1 MAATPESLWEVRR
14 IPNKGYGVVAT
25 APIEPGT
32 RLLMEEPL
40 YIRSMTDDSIQQQ
53 NSIVESLIQ
62 SLPDAAQR
70 DAFHALASSF
80 SVLYPELPYYSIAT
94 TNEVALS
101 GAQNG
106 ASGLF
111 LRWSRFN
118 HACTPSAYWAWN
130 SDGTS
135 PKGRAGVLTVHA
147 IRRLNPGD
155 EISISYF
162 ENRVMPHEDRERYLA
177 EIYCFACDCALC
189 SLAPGPWR
197 DDVDERLRQLEAFW
211 RKYHLGEEIQDRPSS
226 PSSPPNSLPASTST
240 SSAATPTT
248 TTTSRPSDKDD
259 SIASKR
265 EEEAGKNIAD
275 VRTLNQQRYRHDPA
289 GCLAECREA
298 AELILE
304 AEEDVGDGAG
314 GEDGDIAG
322 CIDVTFAY
330 EIALALALFV
340 GDAARA
346 SVFAARNRDRYTVT
360 LGADSGEALRAGR
373 GALDPCADRSFGLGL
388 GGGRRRG
395 MGLGSEG
402 VVVPDVEEIGE
413 EAFEEWLWSAEEW
426 ELGG

>member
-1 MAATPESLWEVRR
+1 MAATPESLWEVRC
-14 IPNKGYGVVAT
+14 IPNKGYGMVAT
-25 APIEPGT
+25 APVEPGT
-32 RLLMEEPL
+32 CLLVEKPL
-40 YIRSMTDDSIQQQ
+40 YIRAMVDDPIQQQ
-53 NSIVESLIQ
+53 NSIVESLIR

-80 SVLYPELPYYSIAT
+80 SVLYPDYPYYSIAT

-101 GAQNG
+101 GAQDG

-130 SDGTS
+130 EDDGAS
-135 PKGRAGVLTVHA
+135 SSKGRRGVLTVHA
-147 IRRLNPGD
+147 IRHLNPGD

-162 ENRVMPHEDRERYLA
+162 ENRVMPHDDRERYLA
-177 EIYCFACDCALC
+177 EVYCFACDCALC

-211 RKYHLGEEIQDRPSS
+211 RKYHLGEDTHGPPSS
-226 PSSPPNSLPASTST
+226 PSSPSSLSTPA
-240 SSAATPTT
+240 SSAATPTI
-248 TTTSRPSDKDD
+248 TTTSKPSNKDGN
-259 SIASKR
+259 IASK
-265 EEEAGKNIAD
+265 EEEVGENVIVD
-275 VRTLNQQRYRHDPA
+275 VRALNQQRYLHDAA

-360 LGADSGEALRAGR
+360 LGADSVEALRAGR
-373 GALDPCADRSFGLGL
+373 CAENPCADRSFGLG
-388 GGGRRRG
+388 GGGRRVM
-395 MGLGSEG
+395 MGSD
-402 VVVPDVEEIGE
+402 VVPDAEEIGE

-426 ELGG
+426 QLRE

>member
-1 MAATPESLWEVRR
+1 MATTPESLWEVRR

-25 APIEPGT
+25 APIEPGAC
-32 RLLMEEPL
+32 LLMEKPL
-40 YIRSMTDDSIQQQ
+40 YIRPMTDDPIQQQ
-53 NSIVESLIQ
+53 NSIVESLIR

-80 SVLYPELPYYSIAT
+80 SVLYPDYPYYSIAT

-101 GAQNG
+101 GAQDG

-130 SDGTS
+130 DNDGTS
-135 PKGRAGVLTVHA
+135 SSKGRRGVLTVHA

-155 EISISYF
+155 EISICYF
-162 ENRVMPHEDRERYLA
+162 ENRVMPHDDRERYLA
-177 EIYCFACDCALC
+177 EVYCFACDCALC

-211 RKYHLGEEIQDRPSS
+211 RKYHLGEETQGPPSS
-226 PSSPPNSLPASTST
+226 PSSPSSLSTPA
-240 SSAATPTT
+240 SSAATPTIAT
-248 TTTSRPSDKDD
+248 TLKPSNKDGN
-259 SIASKR
+259 IASK
-265 EEEAGKNIAD
+265 EEEGDKSIID
-275 VRTLNQQRYRHDPA
+275 VRALNQQRYLQDAA
-289 GCLAECREA
+289 GCLAECRKA

-304 AEEDVGDGAG
+304 AEED
-314 GEDGDIAG
+314 
-322 CIDVTFAY
+322 
-330 EIALALALFV
+330 IALALALFV

-360 LGADSGEALRAGR
+360 LGADSAEALRAGR
-373 GALDPCADRSFGLGL
+373 CAENPCADRSFGLG
-388 GGGRRRG
+388 GDGRRVM
-395 MGLGSEG
+395 MGSD
-402 VVVPDVEEIGE
+402 VVPNAEEIGE

-426 ELGG
+426 QLRE

>member
-226 PSSPPNSLPASTST
+226 PLLSPQLSSCFYFHFVRRHSYHHYYF
-240 SSAATPTT
+240 
-248 TTTSRPSDKDD
+248 
-259 SIASKR
+259 
-265 EEEAGKNIAD
+265 EA
-275 VRTLNQQRYRHDPA
+275 QRYRHDPA

>member
-1 MAATPESLWEVRR
+1 MAATPESLWEVQR
-14 IPNKGYGVVAT
+14 IPNKGYGVIAT

-32 RLLMEEPL
+32 RLLMEKPL
-40 YIRSMTDDSIQQQ
+40 YIRPMTDEPIQQQ
-53 NSIVESLIQ
+53 NSIVESLIR

-80 SVLYPELPYYSIAT
+80 SVLYPECPYYSIAT

-106 ASGLF
+106 YSGLF
-111 LRWSRFN
+111 LRWARFN

-130 SDGTS
+130 GDDTS
-135 PKGRAGVLTVHA
+135 KGQAGVLTVHA

-177 EIYCFACDCALC
+177 EVYCFACDCALC

-211 RKYHLGEEIQDRPSS
+211 RKYHLGEEIQDPSSSPSS
-226 PSSPPNSLPASTST
+226 PSSLPIST
-240 SSAATPTT
+240 SSAATPTAI
-248 TTTSRPSDKDD
+248 SRPSKDD
-259 SIASKR
+259 GNLASNGEVEGGTRITDVKR
-265 EEEAGKNIAD
+265 
-275 VRTLNQQRYRHDPA
+275 LNQQRYRHDAA
-289 GCLAECREA
+289 GCLAECRAA
-298 AELILE
+298 AELIHE

-330 EIALALALFV
+330 EIALALSLYV

-360 LGADSGEALRAGR
+360 LGADSWEALRAGR
-373 GALDPCADRSFGLGL
+373 CARDPGADRSFGLG
-388 GGGRRRG
+388 GRWG
-395 MGLGSEG
+395 MGSK
-402 VVVPDVEEIGE
+402 VVPDVEEVGE

-426 ELGG
+426 QLRE